1 MKIGICLS
9 IVPPFQYHTGKG
21 DVIPEI
27 VLMDIPDDKLPK
39 LVQDALDDS
48 KDYIYINNIVR
59 VRE

>member
-39 LVQDALDDS
+39 LV
-48 KDYIYINNIVR
+48 
-59 VRE
+59 